1 MICQGAVVDCDFNT
15 EGGYFTGKVGVVNM
29 DGTFDI
35 EYDDGD
41 KEAAVPRGRI
51 RLPSEMQSLRQ
62 IIMEVQRL
70 TRAKPVADGSR
81 NVSISARNIFYS
93 CPLVERAGSRTGA
106 ASVWEVPMCKVAG
119 QAPVN
124 HGAKAAARAQLYDA
138 WRAMADAAVRGSMLP
153 PPPAPAPAVA
163 PAGGPSKRA
172 AEPAGALE
180 RRSSRHR
187 PSKGAE

>member
-1 MICQGAVVDCDFNT
+1 MFKRSKRDSVVQSV
-15 EGGYFTGKVGVVNM
+15 YHRQQH
-29 DGTFDI
+29 
-35 EYDDGD
+35 GD
-41 KEAAVPRGRI
+41 NGSHSAT
-51 RLPSEMQSLRQ
+51 LWSL
-62 IIMEVQRL
+62 
-70 TRAKPVADGSR
+70 VADGSR

-119 QAPVN
+119 QAPMN

-172 AEPAGALE
+172 VEPAGALE